1 MADLRYYACL
11 VALLLTGGMLARA
24 ASSPAVES
32 VKIDT
37 TCSAQATSRTVLN
50 LTIAEPAPPPALQPP
65 GQDDPNLA
73 QLEKEL
79 CVLINRERLDP
90 ANQAETG
97 GKALPLKW
105 NEKLAAVARAYS
117 EDMLRRG
124 FYTHVNPEGL
134 TPAMRVAA
142 AGIPWQAEG
151 ENIAVYNSVAGAQA
165 AFMEEPPFAH
175 NHRSNILSAKFTD
188 VGIGIVRAPSGMYY
202 ITQEF
207 VKTPTDEF
215 VAAQSLSF
223 GSRTGH
229 STPAG
234 R

>member
-1 MADLRYYACL
+1 MYGLRYYLCMATL
-11 VALLLTGGMLARA
+11 VFAGVTPAGA
-24 ASSPAVES
+24 ASGPATGSVKTETASPAQTVFRATPT
-32 VKIDT
+32 V
-37 TCSAQATSRTVLN
+37 SAPER
-50 LTIAEPAPPPALQPP
+50 ALVQPQ
-65 GQDDPNLA
+65 GEDDLG
-73 QLEKEL
+73 QLEKQL
-79 CVLINRERLDP
+79 WILINRERLDSS
-90 ANQAETG
+90 NQAETG

-117 EDMLRRG
+117 EDMLKRG
-124 FYTHVNPEGL
+124 FYAHVNPEGL

-151 ENIAVYNSVAGAQA
+151 ENIAIYTSVAGAQQ
-165 AFMEEPPFAH
+165 AFMDEPRFEH

-188 VGIGIVRAPSGMYY
+188 VGVGITRAPNGMYY

-223 GSRTGH
+223 GPAASRNA
-229 STPAG
+229 PVG

>member
-1 MADLRYYACL
+1 MADLRYYAC
-11 VALLLTGGMLARA
+11 VAAFLLTGAMLARA
-24 ASSPAVES
+24 ASGPAAVPAKVE
-32 VKIDT
+32 T
-37 TCSAQATSRTVLN
+37 AGSARASSRIAPNVPTPQAD
-50 LTIAEPAPPPALQPP
+50 PAPGLQPLV
-65 GQDDPNLA
+65 QDDLA
-73 QLEKEL
+73 QLEKQL
-79 CVLINRERLDP
+79 WVLINQERLNP

-124 FYTHVNPEGL
+124 FYAHVNPEGL

-142 AGIPWQAEG
+142 AGIPWQSEA
-151 ENIAVYNSVAGAQA
+151 ENIAVHTNVGGAQA
-165 AFMEEPPFAH
+165 AFMDEPRFEH

-188 VGIGIVRAPSGMYY
+188 VGVGIVRAPDGMYY

-223 GSRTGH
+223 GSRTGRNA
-229 STPAG
+229 PAG

>member
-1 MADLRYYACL
+1 MAGLRYYLCL
-11 VALLLTGGMLARA
+11 ATLVFVGVTPARA
-24 ASSPAVES
+24 ASGPATKS
-32 VKIDT
+32 VKIET
-37 TCSAQATSRTVLN
+37 AGPAQATFRTAPILPTV
-50 LTIAEPAPPPALQPP
+50 EPTLVQPP
-65 GQDDPNLA
+65 GEDDLG
-73 QLEKEL
+73 QLEMQL
-79 CVLINRERLDP
+79 WVLINRERLDP
-90 ANQAETG
+90 SNQAETG

-124 FYTHVNPEGL
+124 FYAHVNPEGL

-151 ENIAVYNSVAGAQA
+151 ENIAIYTSVAGAEQ
-165 AFMEEPPFAH
+165 AFMDEPRFEH

-188 VGIGIVRAPSGMYY
+188 VGVGIVRAPNGMYY
-202 ITQEF
+202 VTQEF
-207 VKTPTDEF
+207 VKTPTDQF

-223 GSRTGH
+223 GSTSSR
-229 STPAG
+229 SASVG